1 MLNALLVLGAL
12 LAVRES
18 PVGGE
23 WEPRGS
29 ESPAGSEWEPCC
41 SEREPCLVVRA
52 LLVMKGNPVGSEG
65 EPCW

>member
-1 MLNALLVLGAL
+1 MGAL

-23 WEPRGS
+23 WEPCGS
-29 ESPAGSEWEPCC
+29 ET
-41 SEREPCLVVRA
+41 A
-52 LLVMKGNPVGSEG
+52 LLVVSGSTVVVRGNPVGTESPVGSEG